1 MALQTLIDAKTITI
15 ARLMELVPPGTID
28 PTPFLY
34 DSSCYAAASLMGI
47 SLLSNLL
54 IKPLDIPCTL
64 KELEMQGINT
74 K

>member
-1 MALQTLIDAKTITI
+1 
-15 ARLMELVPPGTID
+15 MELVPPGTID

-64 KELEMQGINT
+64 KELEMQSINT